1 MLSTIF
7 ELHCLP
13 GNSNL
18 IWYHVNLIKVKMTC
32 NMFVNA
38 QLVKM
43 QILLK
48 RFFLVNCKST
58 EKFFRNLIILSTT
71 NWMNSISLHEPV
83 SYSIP
88 HQEQSLFILETSEWL
103 FLSHQII
110 CTHQHSD
117 ALIGSLFLPDSCYC
131 KTSMYTHTL
140 LSLHCITFCTYFS
153 QVVTGD
159 ISLTWLVSPQ
169 RQFSFGDVWS
179 YIILWS
185 KCLTS
190 GRTRTLQMLL
200 CSTESSWVNKFRPW
214 I

>member
-131 KTSMYTHTL
+131 KTSMYTHTAL
-140 LSLHCITFCTYFS
+140 YIVSHSIHISHRWWLETFRSPGWYLHRDNS
-153 QVVTGD
+153 V
-159 ISLTWLVSPQ
+159 LE
-169 RQFSFGDVWS
+169 
-179 YIILWS
+179 
-185 KCLTS
+185 TS
-190 GRTRTLQMLL
+190 GVT
-200 CSTESSWVNKFRPW
+200 
-214 I
+214 